1 VTYALLIQHL
11 KMTTMAFYIDDSHL
25 IGLGEV
31 FHVTENVFV
40 LRNTLITTGL
50 IYVD

>member
-1 VTYALLIQHL
+1 
-11 KMTTMAFYIDDSHL
+11 MTTMAFYIDDSHL

-31 FHVTENVFV
+31 FHVTENNVFV

-50 IYVD
+50 IYAD